1 MDKVAGTRIL
11 RDLAAGLVVFFV
23 AIPLCLGIAL
33 ASNAPLISG
42 IIAGV
47 VGGVVV
53 GLLSGAHLNVAG
65 PAAGLAAV
73 VASQIHALGSLPAF
87 GLAIVIAGGI
97 QILMGLAR
105 AGSFAAF
112 FPSGVIKGLLA
123 AIGILLILKQ
133 VPHLVGHDTDPEGD
147 WAFLQMDAENTIS
160 ELGETIYDLHPG
172 AATIGLLSLGLL
184 FAWNQVRPLKRS
196 PVPSSLLVVF
206 LGLCLAA
213 LFRRWGAPW
222 AIQPNHMVQVPVL
235 EGLGNLSSIFS
246 FPDWSRISDPK
257 VYTAAVTLAV
267 VASIETLI
275 NTEAVEKLDPLK
287 RNTPS
292 NRELIAQGCGN
303 ITSGLLGGLPV
314 TAVIVRSSVNVTAGA
329 RTKLSTIFHG
339 VLLAVCVVLAPRAL
353 NQIPLACLAAILF
366 HTGLKLVSPSIFR
379 RMWRM
384 GWTQFLPFV
393 VTIIAIV
400 TTDLLK
406 GVVIGM
412 LASFAFILRSNL
424 RHPLRTIQEKHLG
437 GDVLRIE
444 LANQVSFLNRAALSD
459 TLDTIPANGH
469 VLLDA
474 RHTDYI
480 DPDVLDMIRDYER
493 EVAPARKVQ
502 VSLTGFE
509 DQYKVRNH
517 TEFVDYSNRDIQ
529 RSLKPEE
536 VLQLFRDGNERFRS
550 GKRLTRDLT
559 RQVGATADG
568 QFPLAVILTCID
580 SRTPTELIFD
590 LGVGDSFTI
599 RIAGNVAKDKVL
611 GSMEYAC
618 SVAGAK
624 LVLVMGHTRCGAV
637 GAAVDLF
644 TQKKT
649 AYEATQCEHLDA
661 IVGEIQK
668 AIEPARLPGHQPWP
682 AAERERIVDG
692 VARSNV
698 RRTMQHVRSSSRVLN
713 SLVEGGKIAI
723 VGGLYDVRT
732 GVVDFFS
739 H

>member
-1 MDKVAGTRIL
+1 M

-42 IIAGV
+42 ILAGII
-47 VGGVVV
+47 GGVLV
-53 GLLSGAHLNVAG
+53 GLLSGSSLSVAG
-65 PAAGLAAV
+65 PAAGLSAV
-73 VASQIHALGSLPAF
+73 VASQIQTLGSFQAF
-87 GLAIVIAGGI
+87 CLAVAMAGGI

-112 FPSGVIKGLLA
+112 FPNSVIKGLLA

-133 VPHLVGHDTDPEGD
+133 LPHLVGHDTDPEGD
-147 WAFLQMDAENTIS
+147 MSFQQYDAENTIS
-160 ELGETIYDLHPG
+160 ELGEAIYDLHPG
-172 AATIGLLSLGLL
+172 AAAIGLLSLALL
-184 FAWNQVRPLKRS
+184 FAWGQFRLLKRS
-196 PVPSSLLVVF
+196 SVPSSLLVVF
-206 LGLCLAA
+206 LGLCLSA
-213 LFRRWGAPW
+213 LFRRWGSPW
-222 AIQPNHMVQVPVL
+222 TIQPSHMVQVPL
-235 EGLGNLSSIFS
+235 LDGLSGLGSMLAL
-246 FPDWSRISDPK
+246 PDWSRIGDPRI
-257 VYTAAVTLAV
+257 YTAAITLAA

-275 NTEAVEKLDPLK
+275 NIEAVEKIDPLK
-287 RNTPS
+287 RSTPS

-303 ITSGLLGGLPV
+303 IASGLVGGLPV
-314 TAVIVRSSVNVTAGA
+314 TSVIVRSSVNVNAGG

-339 VLLAVCVVLAPRAL
+339 VLLAICVAFAPRAL

-366 HTGLKLVSPSIFR
+366 HTGLKLASPSIFR

-384 GWTQFLPFV
+384 GWSQFLPFV
-393 VTIIAIV
+393 VTIVAIV
-400 TTDLLK
+400 TTDLLI

-412 LASFAFILRSNL
+412 LTSVAFILRSNMV
-424 RHPLRTIQEKHLG
+424 HPLRKIQEKHLG

-459 TLDTIPANGH
+459 TLDKIPANGH

-480 DPDVLDMIRDYER
+480 DPDVLEMIRDYER
-493 EVAPARKVQ
+493 EIAPARKVQ
-502 VSLTGFE
+502 VSLTGFQE
-509 DQYKVRNH
+509 QYNVRNH

-529 RSLKPEE
+529 RSLHPEE
-536 VLQLFRDGNERFRS
+536 VLQLFREGNERFRT
-550 GKRLTRDLT
+550 GKRLTRDLH

-568 QFPLAVILTCID
+568 QFPLAVVLSCID

-624 LVLVMGHTRCGAV
+624 LVLVLGHTRCGAV

-644 TQKKT
+644 TAKKT

-661 IVGEIQK
+661 IVSEIQL
-668 AIEPARLPGHQPWP
+668 AIEPDRLPDHQPWP
-682 AAERERIVDG
+682 AEERERIVDG

-698 RRTMQHVRSSSRVLN
+698 HRTMRYVRSKSRVLN
-713 SLVEGGKIAI
+713 SLVEDRKIAI

-732 GVVDFFS
+732 GTVDFFA